1 MFQNFILFT
10 TVFPTHNFK
19 VDTVNFDMEMS
30 VLMHKNPDALIN
42 GLLSAKTFFST
53 QYTLMS
59 L

>member
-1 MFQNFILFT
+1 M
-10 TVFPTHNFK
+10 
-19 VDTVNFDMEMS
+19 NFDMEMS